1 MRASVFL
8 ALAILAIT
16 VVAASVDEK
25 TSDDLK
31 KKIMMR
37 IGETRRFFREDPLG
51 QKIIDHF
58 QELVSICKAIRERI
72 RKRLGEY
79 LKGLENE

>member
-1 MRASVFL
+1 MGASGFL

-16 VVAASVDEK
+16 VVAASADEK
-25 TSDDLK
+25 TSDDPK
-31 KKIMMR
+31 KEIMMLM
-37 IGETRRFFREDPLG
+37 GETRRFFREDPLG
-51 QKIIDHF
+51 QKIVDHF
-58 QELVSICKAIRERI
+58 QELVSICKALRERV

>member
-1 MRASVFL
+1 MRASIFL
-8 ALAILAIT
+8 ALAILVIT
-16 VVAASVDEK
+16 VVAAPTDDKGPE
-25 TSDDLK
+25 DLK
-31 KKIMMR
+31 KKMMKQL
-37 IGETRRFFREDPLG
+37 GEVRRFFREDPLG

-58 QELVSICKAIRERI
+58 QETVSICKAIRERI